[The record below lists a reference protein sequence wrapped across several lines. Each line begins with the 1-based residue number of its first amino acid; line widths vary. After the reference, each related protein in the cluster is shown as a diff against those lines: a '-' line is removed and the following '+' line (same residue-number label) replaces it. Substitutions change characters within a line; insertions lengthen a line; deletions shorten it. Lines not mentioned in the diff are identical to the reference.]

1 MSEDSRPRARLALAL
16 FCVGAII
23 LILLASLAT
32 SNWIGRQTTTL
43 ISYIAS
49 AGWQGQIVFLAA
61 LTVVCLTGIVPAS
74 ILAIAAGTIYGFNIG
89 VMLSAVGLLVGGVT
103 GFAGARYLFREIAS
117 PWVNSRIALRKIDA
131 DIARQ
136 GWRVVALLRLS
147 PVAPFGLTS
156 YALGLTHLRFRD
168 YLIGSFGS
176 MPAMAAFVY
185 GGALAR
191 EALYSPSRNAIPL
204 VKLGITGL
212 GVAAT
217 LAASIHF
224 YRVLNRSNSD

>member
-1 MSEDSRPRARLALAL
+1 MSEDSRPRTRLVLAL
-16 FCVGAII
+16 FCVGAVI
-23 LILLASLAT
+23 LILLALLAT

-43 ISYIAS
+43 IGYIAS
-49 AGWQGQIVFLAA
+49 AGWQGQIAFLAA

-89 VMLSAVGLLVGGVT
+89 VTLSAVGLLVGGVA

-147 PVAPFGLTS
+147 PIAPFGLTS
-156 YALGLTHLRFRD
+156 YALGLTRLRFRD
-168 YLIGSFGS
+168 YLIGSVGS

-185 GGALAR
+185 GGALAH
-191 EALYSPSRNAIPL
+191 EALYSSSRNAIPL

-217 LAASIHF
+217 FAASIHF
-224 YRVLNRSNSD
+224 YRVLNRRNID